1 MTDHRIAHRAILG
14 LALSLVF
21 ACEGPEGMK
30 APELASSTADT
41 APVSPGAAATD
52 SSPAAP
58 SDGVTV
64 AGRVVAEES
73 GEAIP
78 GAYVVILRPGVRFE
92 RWESAAGEETGT
104 LIEAAVRADS
114 TGEYRV
120 PKLERGREYTV
131 MIAARGYRSAAFDLG
146 LTVEPDAPAVKTMDP
161 VALEP
166 GVW

>member
-1 MTDHRIAHRAILG
+1 MIHHPTHAILG
-14 LALSLVF
+14 LALTLVF

-30 APELASSTADT
+30 APRVASSTADT
-41 APVSPGAAATD
+41 ARTSPETAAD

-73 GEAIP
+73 GEAVS
-78 GAYVVILRPGVRFE
+78 GAYVVVLRPGVPFE
-92 RWESAAGEETGT
+92 EWESAAGEETGT

-114 TGEYRV
+114 TGKYRV
-120 PKLERGREYTV
+120 PRLERGREYTV